1 MPTLHNP
8 GRIERRVQQL
18 REQVCKISIERAR
31 LFTASYRETEG
42 EPAIIRRAKAVAKVL
57 REMKVMI
64 YDDELITGN
73 RSVWPRMGVLSPEM
87 AVEWIEE
94 ELDSFPVRPQDPFEI
109 TEEEKRELRED
120 ILPYWRGKT
129 LQDWIRREMPGHVMD
144 ASLTQAFKLNQTDKG
159 QGHVLA
165 DKAKVIERG
174 LLGIREEVAERLEM
188 LGVRGTPGLEDAEDL
203 EEASRRCFY
212 EAALIVLDAAC
223 ELGRRYRD
231 EALRKASQERDER
244 RNRELLELAKVLE
257 RVPNYPARTFWE
269 ALQSLWLTHIILQC
283 ESNASSIS
291 FGRIDQ
297 YLYPYYKHDIAAG
310 LITQEDA
317 QELLDCF
324 WIKCNEIVAVRSRE
338 SAKHFAGFP
347 INPCVTVGGQGEDGQ
362 DVTNELSFMCLQA
375 IADVRMPQPNTAVRL
390 HTRTP
395 DELLVKAA
403 EVIRL
408 GIGIPHLYNDEVV
421 IPALLNRGVTLSDAR
436 NYAIVGCV
444 EISIPGKTYGLH
456 DIALFNLVKVLE
468 HTMKGMV
475 PKGTVSTVSIGGP
488 DGAPATFEEFE
499 QAYERQTEYFVKCVA
514 DGCNTVDKAHAA
526 VAPTP
531 FLSCLVEDCVGKG
544 RDITAG
550 GAHYNFSGVQG
561 IGIANVA
568 NSLAAIKKAVFEEK
582 WVTWE
587 ELMGILDRNYD
598 GAEELRL
605 RLYNSVSKYGN
616 DDEYVDRFAAKWA
629 RKYCL
634 ELEKYENSQGG
645 RFQAGMYSV
654 SSHAPLG
661 QEVGAT
667 PDGRRAGEPLA
678 DGGISPVRGTDRRG
692 PTAVLRSAARID
704 HVLSSNG
711 SLLNLK
717 FLPSTLEGPN
727 GIAKFVTFLRAFV
740 MLKVAQVQFNVI
752 SSQTLL
758 DAQAHPENYRNLV
771 VRVAGYSAYFI
782 DLSKDIQDDI
792 IMRTEQSL

>member
-1 MPTLHNP
+1 MK
-8 GRIERRVQQL
+8 RRVQQL

-42 EPAIIRRAKAVAKVL
+42 EPVIIRRAKAVAKVL

-64 YDDELITGN
+64 YDDELIVGN
-73 RSVWPRMGVLSPEM
+73 RSMWPRMGVLSPEM

-94 ELDSFPVRPQDPFEI
+94 ELDSFPTRPQDPFEI

-129 LQDWIRREMPGHVMD
+129 LQDWIKREMPDHVRD
-144 ASLTQAFKLNQTDKG
+144 ASFTQVFKLNQTDKG

-165 DKAKVIERG
+165 DKAKVVERG
-174 LLGIREEVAERLEM
+174 LLGIREEVAEHLAM
-188 LGVRGTPGLEDAEDL
+188 LDASGARDP
-203 EEASRRCFY
+203 EATARRYFY
-212 EAALIVLDAAC
+212 EAALIILDAAC
-223 ELGRRYRD
+223 ELGKRYRD
-231 EALRKASQERDER
+231 EALRKASLERDER
-244 RNRELLELAKVLE
+244 RKRELAEMAKVLE

-297 YLYPYYKHDIAAG
+297 YLYPYYQRDIAAG
-310 LITQEDA
+310 LLTREDA

-324 WIKCNEIVAVRSRE
+324 WIKCNEIVAIRSRE

-362 DVTNELSFMCLQA
+362 DVTNELSFMCLNA

-395 DELLVKAA
+395 DELLMKAA

-408 GIGIPHLYNDEVV
+408 GIGIPHLYNDEIV
-421 IPALLNRGVTLSDAR
+421 IPALLNRGATLKDAR

-456 DIALFNLVKVLE
+456 DIALFNLVKALE
-468 HTMKGMV
+468 LTIKDKVAKEKATGLNAAA
-475 PKGTVSTVSIGGP
+475 
-488 DGAPATFEEFE
+488 APAPASFEEFE
-499 QAYERQTEYFVKCVA
+499 QAYERQIEHFVKCVV
-514 DGCNTVDKAHAA
+514 DGCNTVDRAHAA

-531 FLSCLVEDCVGKG
+531 FLSCLVEDCIDKGK
-544 RDITAG
+544 DITAG

-561 IGIANVA
+561 VGIANVA
-568 NSLAAIKKAVFEEK
+568 NSMAAIKKAVFEEK
-582 WVTWE
+582 WVTWN
-587 ELMGILDRNYD
+587 ELLQILDRNFED
-598 GAEELRL
+598 AEELRQKL
-605 RLYNSVSKYGN
+605 HNNVPKYGN
-616 DDEYVDRFAAKWA
+616 DDDYVDRFAAKWA

-634 ELEKYENSQGG
+634 ELEKYKNSQGG
-645 RFQAGMYSV
+645 TFQAGMYSV
-654 SSHAPLG
+654 SSHVPLG

-692 PTAVLRSAARID
+692 PTAVLRSASRID

-717 FLPSTLEGPN
+717 FLPSTLEGQS

-771 VRVAGYSAYFI
+771 VRVAGYSAYFV
-782 DLSKDIQDDI
+782 DLSRDIQNDI